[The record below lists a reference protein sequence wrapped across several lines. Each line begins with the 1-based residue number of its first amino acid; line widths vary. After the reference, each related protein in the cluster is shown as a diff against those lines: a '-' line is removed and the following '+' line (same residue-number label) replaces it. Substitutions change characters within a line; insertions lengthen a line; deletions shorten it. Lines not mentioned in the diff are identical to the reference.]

1 MTKNTEPAIT
11 IGGVSA
17 GIAAIIALL
26 VAFGIPITEDQQI
39 AILGVVAAVGP
50 IVTAIITR
58 RFVVP
63 TGAVAEELD
72 GYSDSEAEASDEDHE
87 QTHRADV

>member
-11 IGGVSA
+11 IGSISA
-17 GIAAIIALL
+17 AVAAIIAVA
-26 VAFGIPITEDQQI
+26 VAFGIPISEDQQI
-39 AILGVVAAVGP
+39 ALLGVVAAVGP

-72 GYSDSEAEASDEDHE
+72 GYSDAEAEASDEDHE
-87 QTHRADV
+87 QTHRADI